1 MRRTTTAFIAT
12 LGAVLLLVPAAHAA
26 SVRPT
31 TGASRSGARSKTSAP
46 GWTSRTP
53 DADPFCVEFDKTQ
66 QNVTDF
72 GIVDFLLNEPARVA
86 AAVPKCFYH
95 QTDHWTGSI
104 VQGGQ
109 PVLWHWD
116 GRYFFDKAR
125 GMGGVHVENFTV
137 AGLPADPRALPGFP
151 PEYAA
156 YFGARRRRR
165 DGRYRAGRPELRRT
179 RRHSKGSGK
188 GLSSGL
194 ALPARLSK
202 LKH

>member
-1 MRRTTTAFIAT
+1 VRRTTTAFIAT

-26 SVRPT
+26 SVSPYDGSIPFRCKVQNVG
-31 TGASRSGARSKTSAP
+31 TGVEFQD
-46 GWTSRTP
+46 P
-53 DADPFCVEFDKTQ
+53 DADPFCVEFDKTR

-156 YFGARRRRR
+156 YFAPGGGGVMAATVPADPNCAARV
-165 DGRYRAGRPELRRT
+165 DTPKEAAKVYRAGWRYPP
-179 RRHSKGSGK
+179 S
-188 GLSSGL
+188 
-194 ALPARLSK
+194 
-202 LKH
+202 